1 MQVSELQ
8 AQSSSEMSWYV
19 IHTYSGYENK
29 AKLALEIEPQVIEF
43 SEKIK
48 DMPLCFFLGRGAD
61 AYVALEGALKLKEV
75 AYVPTQESP
84 AGEMKHGP
92 LALVQPGV
100 VSIFGATDPSTLDK
114 IVSNIKEVQARG
126 GTVIGVT
133 TDDDHTIERAA
144 DLTLKVPGTP
154 FEYLNAVLSMIPLQ
168 LLAYHIA
175 RLKGCEI
182 DQPRNLAKSV
192 TVE

>member
-1 MQVSELQ
+1 
-8 AQSSSEMSWYV
+8 
-19 IHTYSGYENK
+19 
-29 AKLALEIEPQVIEF
+29 
-43 SEKIK
+43 
-48 DMPLCFFLGRGAD
+48 
-61 AYVALEGALKLKEV
+61 
-75 AYVPTQESP
+75 
-84 AGEMKHGP
+84 MKHGP

-133 TDDDHTIERAA
+133 TEDDHTIEKAA
-144 DLTLKVPGTP
+144 DLTLKVPSTP

-168 LLAYHIA
+168 LIAYHVA
-175 RLKGCEI
+175 RMKGCEI